1 MGVRETFRRHWL
13 NSGVGLCLLALLV
26 SSPFLALGQVAGLC
40 DDCQQCAADPTQW
53 CATCRR
59 VCGEKTT
66 SKTFY
71 RCREKT
77 YCQHR
82 TPCLFES
89 EECLECEC
97 APRTRRVLVKKSV
110 KQTKSVW
117 KCEVDDPNQ
126 VKPAPA
132 REPSPV
138 PPAPAADPATP
149 EKAAPE
155 KTAPEKTAPE
165 KGPASP
171 RPATPRTASGA
182 GGALRGGVAPR

>member
-1 MGVRETFRRHWL
+1 MGVREPFRRHWL
-13 NSGVGLCLLALLV
+13 NSCVGLCLLTLLV
-26 SSPFLALGQVAGLC
+26 SSPFLALGQVAALC
-40 DDCQQCAADPTQW
+40 DDCQQCATDSTQW

-66 SKTFY
+66 SKTLY
-71 RCREKT
+71 RCREKM

-97 APRTRRVLVKKSV
+97 APRARRVLVKKSV
-110 KQTKSVW
+110 KTTKPVW

-126 VKPAPA
+126 VKPAAA
-132 REPSPV
+132 REASPV
-138 PPAPAADPATP
+138 PPAPAADPAAPPAKATP
-149 EKAAPE
+149 DAAPQ
-155 KTAPEKTAPE
+155 
-165 KGPASP
+165 SP

-182 GGALRGGVAPR
+182 GGQSRGVATPR